1 MNLKLHNISNLG
13 VFALSIVLLTGIS
26 LVPTL
31 QIGVQGQVQ
40 QQQSPLAPPPPGT
53 IAPPSTIPEP
63 PPETIAPEQT
73 ISPPP
78 PPPPAPTEPTSPPPA
93 PETTTTRP
101 PPSFGAAG
109 EGAANQTSEGGSI
122 VNQSAMVMIPQSTME
137 MIMSNVQD
145 AMTSVD
151 NDNMEEAMM
160 ALETLD
166 QELKSAA
173 NAAGMSVETT
183 TEEGDTSGDG
193 DDDGGGD
200 TAE

>member
-1 MNLKLHNISNLG
+1 MYNQQHHLKSNNISKLG
-13 VFALSIVLLTGIS
+13 VLALSIVLLTGIS

-53 IAPPSTIPEP
+53 TSAPSRIPAPPSQG
-63 PPETIAPEQT
+63 TIAPRQT

-78 PPPPAPTEPTSPPPA
+78 PPTESTSPPPAA

-109 EGAANQTSEGGSI
+109 RGAANQTGAADNQTAGGGA
-122 VNQSAMVMIPQSTME
+122 VNQSAVVMIPLSTIQ
-137 MIMSNVQD
+137 MIMSQLQD
-145 AMTSVD
+145 AMTAVDSKNEVEATTALNSV
-151 NDNMEEAMM
+151 A
-160 ALETLD
+160 

-173 NAAGMSVETT
+173 NA
-183 TEEGDTSGDG
+183 SGISI
-193 DDDGGGD
+193 
-200 TAE
+200 EIQ

>member
-1 MNLKLHNISNLG
+1 MERKFTSKLG
-13 VFALSIVLLTGIS
+13 VILLSVILITGIS

-31 QIGVQGQVQ
+31 QIGVQGQQ
-40 QQQSPLAPPPPGT
+40 HRTTPATSPNPTTPPTSTATTSSTTPRS
-53 IAPPSTIPEP
+53 ASAPSTD
-63 PPETIAPEQT
+63 TTTAT
-73 ISPPP
+73 T
-78 PPPPAPTEPTSPPPA
+78 A
-93 PETTTTRP
+93 TTTTLRP
-101 PPSFGAAG
+101 ITTTPGLDAVS
-109 EGAANQTSEGGSI
+109 EAANQTSEGGSI

-160 ALETLD
+160 ALESLD

>member
-1 MNLKLHNISNLG
+1 
-13 VFALSIVLLTGIS
+13 
-26 LVPTL
+26 
-31 QIGVQGQVQ
+31 
-40 QQQSPLAPPPPGT
+40 
-53 IAPPSTIPEP
+53 
-63 PPETIAPEQT
+63 
-73 ISPPP
+73 
-78 PPPPAPTEPTSPPPA
+78 
-93 PETTTTRP
+93 
-101 PPSFGAAG
+101 
-109 EGAANQTSEGGSI
+109 
-122 VNQSAMVMIPQSTME
+122 MVMIPQSTME

-160 ALETLD
+160 ALESLD

>member
-1 MNLKLHNISNLG
+1 MELRKFTSKLEVIL
-13 VFALSIVLLTGIS
+13 LSVILITGIS

-31 QIGVQGQVQ
+31 QIGVQGQGQ
-40 QQQSPLAPPPPGT
+40 QHRTTPATSPNPTTPPTSTATTSSTTPRS
-53 IAPPSTIPEP
+53 ASAPSTD
-63 PPETIAPEQT
+63 
-73 ISPPP
+73 
-78 PPPPAPTEPTSPPPA
+78 
-93 PETTTTRP
+93 TTTATTPTLRP
-101 PPSFGAAG
+101 ITATPGLDAVGEAAD
-109 EGAANQTSEGGSI
+109 QTGGSGA

-151 NDNMEEAMM
+151 SDNMEEAMM
-160 ALETLD
+160 ALESLD

-183 TEEGDTSGDG
+183 TDEGDTSGDG

>member
-1 MNLKLHNISNLG
+1 MNLKLHNISKLG
-13 VFALSIVLLTGIS
+13 IFALSIVLLTEIS

-53 IAPPSTIPEP
+53 TSAPSRIPAPPSQG
-63 PPETIAPEQT
+63 TIAPRQT

-78 PPPPAPTEPTSPPPA
+78 PTEPTSPPPAA

-109 EGAANQTSEGGSI
+109 GGAANQTSEGGSA
-122 VNQSAMVMIPQSTME
+122 VNQSATVMIPLSTMQ
-137 MIMSNVQD
+137 MIISQVQD
-145 AMTSVD
+145 AMTAVD
-151 NDNMEEAMM
+151 NNNKVEATT
-160 ALETLD
+160 ALNSVD

-173 NAAGMSVETT
+173 NASGISIENTT
-183 TEEGDTSGDG
+183 G
-193 DDDGGGD
+193 
-200 TAE
+200 